1 MYIPLFYIFM
11 TTKVNSQDFYTFQKI
26 IKKKRMNKKRFF
38 LLARFIIDQFYL
50 LISLEGMWSFIW
62 SFMLVLVPFWDF
74 HLHNV

>member
-1 MYIPLFYIFM
+1 M